1 MTGSQKSGEQAGD
14 READLHEVHLLE
26 VPVGLWAKAQEQTDG
41 LLREFALAADL
52 ADSEALDRH
61 LPKRLAALLEAL
73 STKLAGFSSEQ
84 EQQLFAA
91 AGAGQPVIEDLVYLV
106 PGAAAEASQALG
118 DMLDEADVFCRE
130 GNHLLTLAAEPDV
143 VAFRWWYL
151 RQFIDQVAGA
161 EPVPWPAVEAAAP

>member
-1 MTGSQKSGEQAGD
+1 MTEDPRSGEEEG
-14 READLHEVHLLE
+14 DLHEVHLLE
-26 VPVGLWAKAQEQTDG
+26 VPVGLWSKAQEQTDG

-52 ADSEALDRH
+52 ADAAALDRH
-61 LPKRLAALLEAL
+61 LPTRLTALIEAL
-73 STKLAGFSSEQ
+73 NTQFAGVSTEQ

-91 AGAGQPVIEDLVYLV
+91 AKAGRPVIEDLAYRV
-106 PGAAAEASQALG
+106 PSAAARASQALG

-130 GNHLLTLAAEPDV
+130 GTHLLTLAADADV